1 MTILRRKF
9 TNKAGQV
16 VVYEYD
22 TKTKQTNAKLKREH
36 LMKFIEEHQSEI
48 NELPTKK
55 QKIDFIMKNID
66 KTYEQVSQ
74 AKPYTFSYS
83 MITRYI

>member
-55 QKIDFIMKNID
+55 QKIDFIIKNID

-74 AKPYTFSYS
+74 TKPYTFSYS

>member
-1 MTILRRKF
+1 MTILKRKF

-22 TKTKQTNAKLKREH
+22 TKTKQTNAKLKRQH
-36 LMKFIEEHQSEI
+36 LIEFINEHQTEI

-55 QKIDFIMKNID
+55 QKIDFIKTNID
-66 KTYEQVSQ
+66 KTYENFSQ
-74 AKPYTFSYS
+74 AKPYTYSDS